1 MTSSK
6 WLPNSK
12 MDITKYLKPCASID
26 LQVEHLPECHSINTL
41 TDFSRI
47 NRVIGK
53 PPVVLNAE
61 MSTNKDNASGLVN
74 TEGDSIIK
82 NSAGLNETS
91 SEKVKPGCGDM
102 TEMNTMQSKET
113 LGASKSDASANEVE
127 DKDKGLSK
135 NDVVLDDGFA
145 RMMDSIGN
153 LPKQDHLAE
162 LEITGFR
169 TVYHPT
175 DDNVEIVKEEEH
187 IGMELE
193 RLFAS
198 INDVLT
204 VSEIDTID
212 EELFATTAYDSLV
225 MVLELVERL
234 EVCMVS
240 GWKNPRR
247 QQEDMVFAALDGLL
261 MNLNMEVD
269 RELDGWRFAT
279 FQQFGGPTLMRDI
292 TTRFKLVEQS
302 RDMIRKLSSVSRS
315 PDTDGETKL
324 KVLNFIEETSREALI
339 GFGLNTW
346 FEKAVELMTGL
357 DITVDREEFPGLFGV
372 DMEAMHGSIPNLE
385 VLREEETSAD
395 EGEEVLVFGS
405 GIDGMRGLDQSE
417 IEEVP
422 NLTAGTVSDSGSEDY
437 ELDNTRSVKYT
448 EVGAILVTK
457 KFETTGD
464 MNQTDVGLDLS
475 YESSDGFEF
484 INLSELANSLPEETS
499 SILDLTGEKPSAKY
513 SRNQRGENSIEV
525 ETSSPKE
532 GEVEEYFDFKNL
544 DSSAV
549 EAPSTGAPSGI
560 RIVDWAREACNTL
573 EDLINESPAKPGEVD
588 GVEIVGYQDGVRVVS
603 RLKKKIEKEVEEYCT
618 EQEYY
623 DQDGA
628 CASKVSGAE
637 MGPNGS
643 KGERGFPSI

>member
-1 MTSSK
+1 
-6 WLPNSK
+6 
-12 MDITKYLKPCASID
+12 
-26 LQVEHLPECHSINTL
+26 
-41 TDFSRI
+41 
-47 NRVIGK
+47 
-53 PPVVLNAE
+53 
-61 MSTNKDNASGLVN
+61 
-74 TEGDSIIK
+74 
-82 NSAGLNETS
+82 
-91 SEKVKPGCGDM
+91 
-102 TEMNTMQSKET
+102 
-113 LGASKSDASANEVE
+113 
-127 DKDKGLSK
+127 
-135 NDVVLDDGFA
+135 
-145 RMMDSIGN
+145 
-153 LPKQDHLAE
+153 
-162 LEITGFR
+162 
-169 TVYHPT
+169 
-175 DDNVEIVKEEEH
+175 
-187 IGMELE
+187 
-193 RLFAS
+193 
-198 INDVLT
+198 
-204 VSEIDTID
+204 
-212 EELFATTAYDSLV
+212 
-225 MVLELVERL
+225 
-234 EVCMVS
+234 
-240 GWKNPRR
+240 
-247 QQEDMVFAALDGLL
+247 
-261 MNLNMEVD
+261 
-269 RELDGWRFAT
+269 
-279 FQQFGGPTLMRDI
+279 MRDI

-405 GIDGMRGLDQSE
+405 GTDGMRGLDQSE

-448 EVGAILVTK
+448 EVGTILVTK
-457 KFETTGD
+457 KFETIGD

-484 INLSELANSLPEETS
+484 VNLSELAKSLPDETS
-499 SILDLTGEKPSAKY
+499 SILELTGEKPSTKY
-513 SRNQRGENSIEV
+513 SRNQRGENSIVV

-603 RLKKKIEKEVEEYCT
+603 RLKKKIEKEVERYCT
-618 EQEYY
+618 EQESY

-628 CASKVSGAE
+628 CASKVSGGE
-637 MGPNGS
+637 MGPSGS
-643 KGERGFPSI
+643 RGERGFPSI